1 MGGGLR
7 KPLAGRPGP
16 RGITSTQLRSMWRS
30 ASQER
35 GWGYPD
41 DWWTPAVDAVAEAIV
56 TDGDVAE
63 RCTRLGLARAR
74 AGVSL
79 GETLDDVLAIARL
92 TRALHAHPAY
102 TYSTPPRPIEVVNL
116 LKSAAIG
123 WADGEATVRDLQ
135 DVGTG
140 TLPGVDY
147 LSERLREVTAEAEF
161 AGEHLGDRYALVV
174 ATLLQPG
181 NTRADPLDVQSR
193 IDAWDRTWQMSQLA
207 DDLRTAF
214 CAGESI
220 VRIGPSAAVVLARRT
235 PELTTRVAGLRS
247 LLSERADWA
256 ARTDQ
261 PVRTG
266 QTERTDQTARPDR
279 PARIDQ
285 TARTDQTGRAGARIW
300 VERLPN
306 SLQHAVELLTDLR
319 R

>member
-7 KPLAGRPGP
+7 KPLAGRPGS
-16 RGITSTQLRSMWRS
+16 RGITATQLRSMWRS

-63 RCTRLGLARAR
+63 RCARLGLSRAR

-79 GETLDDVLAIARL
+79 AETLEDVLAIARL

-116 LKSAAIG
+116 LKCAAVG
-123 WADGEATVRDLQ
+123 WADGEAAVRDLWE
-135 DVGTG
+135 VGTG
-140 TLPGVDY
+140 ALPGVDY

-161 AGEHLGDRYALVV
+161 VGEHLGDRYALVV
-174 ATLLQPG
+174 ATLLRPG
-181 NTRADPLDVQSR
+181 NTRSDPLDVQSR

-235 PELTTRVAGLRS
+235 PELTSRVAGLRS
-247 LLSERADWA
+247 LLS
-256 ARTDQ
+256 ARTD
-261 PVRTG
+261 RAAG
-266 QTERTDQTARPDR
+266 TDQTARSDR
-279 PARIDQ
+279 TARSDQ
-285 TARTDQTGRAGARIW
+285 TAQVAARIW

-306 SLQHAVELLTDLR
+306 SLQRAVELLADLR